1 MAWKDLLV
9 RVGMDSRGFAKGASD
24 IKRDTQGMKNN
35 MAQLATE
42 MRKQRDQLKQLGQ
55 DGKGASN
62 EYRKLKTSI
71 AENNGAFR
79 AMARELR
86 AVEMAQ
92 GKVQNSTSGMGNAF
106 SGMAGTL
113 ASFAAGA
120 FSFTALQQGVSIIND
135 FEQALA
141 NLRAI
146 SGATASEMETLENVA
161 REVGK
166 NSAFTA
172 TQVADLQTELSKL
185 GFSVPEITKMSQ
197 SVVDLSTALGADATE
212 AATVLGGQLRAFGV
226 DASQAAKF
234 AEVLGASA
242 NMTAVDFDD
251 FALMLPKVSTAAA
264 TVGWSFSQLNAT
276 LGILRDRNIKAEQAG
291 TSLRNI
297 LLMNAE
303 KGLDYKETLDQ
314 IKNSTDKV
322 AMASQIY
329 GKENAIVALVL
340 ADTQDAAATATVK
353 IEGMT
358 GVLAEMNRQKL
369 DTVQGQVTLLSSAF
383 TELLLTINNS
393 QGGLKSFVTAAG
405 DAVKGI
411 TQLAK
416 YGTILGKSFDSVQA
430 DREKQSQKLIDANI
444 AEIKSGENTTVAFIG
459 QMNKQINAK
468 ERWLK
473 QFPKARKE
481 LKINAEIQLEYLKKI
496 KAATLAG
503 VNAPASAPVVG
514 GDLTDPTSST
524 SNVTG
529 DMGAS
534 KVKTAASAYV
544 DLKKELQTTREYL
557 KFVGAENEY
566 IGEAMAKMGSAMESI
581 FKMGGEEARK
591 YAALVKGEMEALA
604 AQTRGIVTP
613 LAPLGPT
620 AIKPPEQMGGENG
633 NVSEII
639 NNLALLNEKRRE
651 GIEIEGQFQ
660 NSMNQ
665 TMMMADM
672 MGGAMGGLFERLAS
686 GYEGAGGALQGF
698 AIEALNMAQTL
709 ISANLAVASSAIAK
723 WAQAFGPAGPIIAAG
738 AIAGVFG
745 LVKGAIGKSKGV
757 KLAKGGLAYGET
769 MATVGDNP
777 GARFDPE
784 VVAPLSKLQ
793 GMLETNQTVGGQFT
807 IRGADL
813 VLAYDNAKRTTK
825 AFGR

>member
-1 MAWKDLLV
+1 MAWKDLMV
-9 RVGMDSRGFAKGASD
+9 RVGMDSKGFRDGASG
-24 IKRDTQGMKNN
+24 IKRDTQGLKNS
-35 MAQLATE
+35 MADLATT
-42 MRKQRDQLKQLGQ
+42 MRKQDEQLKQLGR

-62 EYRKLKTSI
+62 AYRELKTQI
-71 AENNGAFR
+71 KENNAVYR
-79 AMARELR
+79 SMARELT
-86 AVEMAQ
+86 AVDRAQ
-92 GKVQNSTSGMGNAF
+92 GKVKLGTEGMGGAF
-106 SGMAGTL
+106 KDIGGTL
-113 ASFAAGA
+113 ATFAAGA
-120 FSFTALQQGVSIIND
+120 FSFSALSQGVSIIND

-146 SGATASEMETLENVA
+146 SGATSSEMETLENVA

-322 AMASQIY
+322 ATASQIY

-340 ADTQDAAATATVK
+340 ADTQDAAAAATVK

-369 DTVQGQVTLLSSAF
+369 DTVQGQVTLLGSAF

-393 QGGLKSFVTAAG
+393 QGGLKSFVAVAN
-405 DAVKGI
+405 DAVKGV

-416 YGTILGKSFDSVQA
+416 YGTILGKSFDDLQK
-430 DREKQSQKLIDANI
+430 DRAKQTQKLIDANI
-444 AEIKSGENTTVAFIG
+444 EQIKSGESTTVAFIG
-459 QMNKQINAK
+459 QINRQINAK
-468 ERWLK
+468 EKWLE

-481 LKINAEIQLEYLKKI
+481 MKINTQAQLDELKKI
-496 KAATLAG
+496 KKGVLDATMGSPWLTDMG
-503 VNAPASAPVVG
+503 GEVAPAPEA
-514 GDLTDPTSST
+514 TDPTT
-524 SNVTG
+524 SAS
-529 DMGAS
+529 AS
-534 KVKTAASAYV
+534 KVKTAADAYR
-544 DLKKELQTTREYL
+544 DLQSQLQLTREYL
-557 KFVGAENEY
+557 TFVGAENEY
-566 IGEAMAKMGSAMESI
+566 VAKATDMTADAMERT
-581 FKMGGEEARK
+581 FMMGGEQAKK
-591 YAALVKGEMEALA
+591 YAAILKSEMEALVA
-604 AQTRGIVTP
+604 SSRGNIQP
-613 LAPLGPT
+613 LAPLGATGITAPT
-620 AIKPPEQMGGENG
+620 MDDPGKMDEVIAK
-633 NVSEII
+633 
-639 NNLALLNEKRRE
+639 LNEYHATRAK
-651 GIEIEGQFQ
+651 GIEIEGQLQ
-660 NSMNQ
+660 ASMSN
-665 TMMMADM
+665 TMQMAQM
-672 MGGAMGGLFERLAS
+672 MGGAMGGLFENLAA

-723 WAQAFGPAGPIIAAG
+723 WAQAFGPAGPVIAAG

>member
-55 DGKGASN
+55 SGKGASN

-79 AMARELR
+79 AMQRELR
-86 AVEMAQ
+86 AVEVAQ
-92 GKVQNSTSGMGNAF
+92 GKVRTSTGGLLS
-106 SGMAGTL
+106 
-113 ASFAAGA
+113 SFKGVGGALTGGLIGGGVAGA
-120 FSFTALQQGVSIIND
+120 AIMGIGALKAGLSDTLNVAVSFDDQMRKVAAT
-135 FEQALA
+135 
-141 NLRAI
+141 
-146 SGATASEMETLENVA
+146 SGATGRQFEMLKGA
-161 REVGK
+161 AIAMG
-166 NSAFTA
+166 SATRFTA
-172 TQVADLQTELSKL
+172 TQAGEALNFMALAGWNTEQAIAGLPGVLNLAAAAGTDLGLTSDILTDTMAAFGMQAKE
-185 GFSVPEITKMSQ
+185 
-197 SVVDLSTALGADATE
+197 STAAADVFAQVQSKSNTTVEQLGE
-212 AATVLGGQLRAFGV
+212 AMKYAAPQAAAMGQSLESTATVLGLFANQGIKGTMAGTALNSMFKDLKAKADDGVLSFGKMNIELYDQQGRFRDLLDITNEMREGVKGLTQEQRNAITDGIFEERSIKGVNILLNSTDETIKTLAHSLQNATGRSKEMADMMEGGVGGSLRSMKSAWEGLQLTIMGEGGIAGAWYDFWKV
-226 DASQAAKF
+226 KF
-234 AEVLGASA
+234 AEW
-242 NMTAVDFDD
+242 T
-251 FALMLPKVSTAAA
+251 VS
-264 TVGWSFSQLNAT
+264 VGGLKKLWRSFTGEL
-276 LGILRDRNIKAEQAG
+276 
-291 TSLRNI
+291 
-297 LLMNAE
+297 E
-303 KGLDYKETLDQ
+303 KP
-314 IKNSTDKV
+314 
-322 AMASQIY
+322 
-329 GKENAIVALVL
+329 
-340 ADTQDAAATATVK
+340 VK
-353 IEGMT
+353 IERAINIGNVFDQQSKGSQQRPF
-358 GVLAEMNRQKL
+358 GVFAL
-369 DTVQGQVTLLSSAF
+369 
-383 TELLLTINNS
+383 
-393 QGGLKSFVTAAG
+393 
-405 DAVKGI
+405 
-411 TQLAK
+411 
-416 YGTILGKSFDSVQA
+416 
-430 DREKQSQKLIDANI
+430 
-444 AEIKSGENTTVAFIG
+444 
-459 QMNKQINAK
+459 
-468 ERWLK
+468 
-473 QFPKARKE
+473 PKE
-481 LKINAEIQLEYLKKI
+481 LSEDGKN
-496 KAATLAG
+496 
-503 VNAPASAPVVG
+503 G
-514 GDLTDPTSST
+514 GGGSST
-524 SNVTG
+524 
-529 DMGAS
+529 
-534 KVKTAASAYV
+534 KTASSEYRG
-544 DLKKELQTTREYL
+544 LQKELQTTREYL

-566 IGEAMAKMGSAMESI
+566 IGEAMTMMGSAMESI

-620 AIKPPEQMGGENG
+620 AIKPPEQMGGEKG
-633 NVSEII
+633 NLSEII
-639 NNLALLNEKRRE
+639 NNLGLLNDKRRE

-723 WAQAFGPAGPIIAAG
+723 WAQAFGPAGPVIAAG

-793 GMLETNQTVGGQFT
+793 GMLETRETVGGTFR
-807 IRGADL
+807 IDGADL
-813 VLAYDNAKRTTK
+813 VLAYDNAKRKTK